1 MLRILFCLLCASL
14 CAFGFLLED
23 QKPANDHDL
32 LRYVDSV
39 VTNLV
44 NMTTKLE
51 KDIASKNDLTQ
62 FLQSDLR
69 QINAS
74 LQEEKQ
80 KSQALE
86 LKVSQ
91 LENRLVNPNR
101 TEENTFDIALDKNL
115 KQLAFYFTSTSIL
128 LTASYLIDYTL
139 TTYIVL

>member
-32 LRYVDSV
+32 LRYVDTV

-74 LQEEKQ
+74 LQAEKQ

-91 LENRLVNPNR
+91 LENR
-101 TEENTFDIALDKNL
+101 
-115 KQLAFYFTSTSIL
+115 
-128 LTASYLIDYTL
+128 
-139 TTYIVL
+139 

>member
-14 CAFGFLLED
+14 CGFGFLLED

-74 LQEEKQ
+74 LQAEKQ

-101 TEENTFDIALDKNL
+101 TEENAIDIALAKNVE
-115 KQLAFYFTSTSIL
+115 QLVCVFTPTSIL
-128 LTASYLIDYTL
+128 LTARYLINRH
-139 TTYIVL
+139 